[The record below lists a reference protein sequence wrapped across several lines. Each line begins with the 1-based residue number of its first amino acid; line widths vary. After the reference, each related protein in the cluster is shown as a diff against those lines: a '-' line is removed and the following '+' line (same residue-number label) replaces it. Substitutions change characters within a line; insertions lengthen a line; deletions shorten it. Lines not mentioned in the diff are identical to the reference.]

1 MYIKNDVSLSRANQN
16 QSYKNRKRE
25 LNSAPKRLLKDM
37 IIRKGNLSKDTVSFG
52 SPVVDKSVIWKNATT
67 SLIEKIAK
75 FIDKF
80 EDYGKSTVKNGGSYS
95 TYVDSDDYRATY
107 LGSGVSGHAYKV
119 SVDGDAQYVIKEPKP
134 KRCSDPIWGKG
145 GIKHE
150 FEMLDKYK
158 DNSKF
163 QQGISLM
170 KTSDNN
176 YYLVSAFETGQPAG
190 RNGYSLNPLTQEGI
204 KDTLDILDQMDK
216 DGVFNADWNINN
228 IFYKGDR
235 YYPKML
241 DLQWAYPSYN
251 ADDYF
256 HFVSGEK
263 KTNFAPYE
271 MGAVASYMSHLY
283 DHTGS
288 KSQARDFLRTY
299 LMERAKHCDT
309 SNRLEDIRKSV
320 YENPTEDV
328 LDAEILRLSILKN
341 HIHQFLYTDKNNEEP
356 RDMLKM
362 LRYQARANFAAK
374 QLRDFQ
380 PQRPYSQTSAA
391 EDRYFEQMRDF
402 GKNWYSCT
410 NSWYRGSI
418 DWMKKLVAKDEYQNN
433 QTGYYYFPNQFGTD
447 IGNSSDKTKLADLL
461 SSGAEEQYDR
471 SYSRVSSSVNSLEH
485 KFVELKQAADR
496 NSYSDKY
503 SLKRDIDRL
512 VSDVLI

>member
-1 MYIKNDVSLSRANQN
+1 MYIRNDVSLSRTNQK
-16 QSYKNRKRE
+16 QTYENRERE
-25 LNSAPKRLLKDM
+25 LNSRPNILLKNV
-37 IIRKGNLSKDTVSFG
+37 RLTRGNLSKDTVSFG
-52 SPVVDKSVIWKNATT
+52 SPVVDKSVIWKNTTT

-80 EDYGKSTVKNGGSYS
+80 EDYGKSTVKNGGLYS
-95 TYVDSDDYRATY
+95 TNVDSDNYKATY
-107 LGSGVSGHAYKV
+107 LGSGISGYTYKV
-119 SVDGDAQYVIKEPKP
+119 SVEGSSKYVIKEPKP

-158 DNSKF
+158 DDIKF
-163 QQGISLM
+163 QKGISLM
-170 KTSDNN
+170 KTSDGN

-190 RNGYSLNPLTQEGI
+190 KNGYSLNPLTQEGI
-204 KDTLDILDQMDK
+204 KDTLNIFDDMDK
-216 DGVFNADWNINN
+216 NGVFNADWNINN
-228 IFYKGDR
+228 IFYKGDK
-235 YYPKML
+235 YYPRML
-241 DLQWAYPSYN
+241 DLQWAYPLNN

-256 HFVSGEK
+256 HFVPGEK
-263 KTNFAPYE
+263 KTNMAPYE
-271 MGAVASYMSHLY
+271 MGAVATYMSHLY

-309 SNRLEDIRKSV
+309 LNRLEGIRKAV

-341 HIHQFLYTDKNNEEP
+341 HIHQFLYTDKRNEEP

-362 LRYQARANFAAK
+362 LSYQARGNFAAK

-380 PQRPYSQTSAA
+380 PQRPYSKTSID

-418 DWMKKLVAKDEYQNN
+418 DWMTKLVAKDEYQNDK
-433 QTGYYYFPNQFGTD
+433 TGYYYFPNLFGTD
-447 IGNSSDKTKLADLL
+447 VGNSSDRTKLADLL

-471 SYSRVSSSVNSLEH
+471 SYSIVSSSVKSLER
-485 KFVELKQAADR
+485 KFVALKQAADR
-496 NSYSDKY
+496 NSYSDEY
-503 SLKRDIDRL
+503 SLKRDINRL